1 MGIAAVIVAIPSM
14 ATDLSAPAIKVSW
27 IPTIYIL
34 SSVAFMLPVGKLAD
48 MFGRKK
54 LYMLGLGLNA
64 LSATLCGLATDID
77 VILFYR
83 FVQGI
88 AGAMIFGTGIAIV
101 TSVVPESKRG
111 TALGIVAAFVYVG
124 LTLAPA
130 VGGYLTQ
137 WFNWQMVFFFQ
148 VPLILVLMLFIAV
161 FIKGEWKQSTPT
173 KFDYKGTLLF
183 MGFTALLV
191 YGLSHL
197 DSFDG
202 IVSTIASFVCLLI
215 FIVHQSKSRQPL
227 IRVQL
232 FKESRVFSLSLTTSF
247 FMYASNFAILFLMS
261 LYLQYVQNFTPAQ
274 AGNLLLLQAFA
285 MAIIAPFAGRLS
297 DSFQPRIVA
306 SAGCILVAVG
316 LVLLNQLHMTSSM
329 LQIGAALFLMGV
341 GFGLFST
348 PNNNAIMSA
357 VHENEVGVASASM
370 NLSRTVGNLF
380 GMSMVNLMVNYYIGD
395 VQISN
400 QVQDQLLSTVLMAL
414 KMSLMF
420 VCIAIITSLMRGKQ

>member
-54 LYMLGLGLNA
+54 LYMFGLGLNA
-64 LSATLCGLATDID
+64 LSAALCGLATDID
-77 VILFYR
+77 LILFYR
-83 FVQGI
+83 FIQGI

-101 TSVVPESKRG
+101 TSVVPENKRG
-111 TALGIVAAFVYVG
+111 TSLGIVAAFVYVG

-130 VGGYLTQ
+130 VGGYLTE

-148 VPLILVLMLFIAV
+148 VPLIMALMLFVAI
-161 FIKGEWKQSTPT
+161 FIKGEWKQTTPT
-173 KFDYKGTLLF
+173 KFDYKGTVLF

-197 DSFDG
+197 DTFTG
-202 IVSTIASFVCLLI
+202 ILSSISSVAFLLI
-215 FIVHQSKSRQPL
+215 FILHQSKSRQPL

-261 LYLQYVQNFTPAQ
+261 LYLQYVQNYTPAQ
-274 AGNLLLLQAFA
+274 AGNLLLLQALA
-285 MAIIAPFAGRLS
+285 MAIVAPFAGRLS

-306 SAGCILVAVG
+306 SSGCILVAIG
-316 LVLLNQLHMTSSM
+316 LVLLNQLQMSSS
-329 LQIGAALFLMGV
+329 LPQIGTAFVFMGV

-357 VHENEVGVASASM
+357 VNENEVGVASASM

-395 VQISN
+395 VKISN
-400 QVQDQLLSTVLMAL
+400 AVQDELLLTVLMAL
-414 KMSLMF
+414 KMSLAF
-420 VCIAIITSLMRGKQ
+420 VCIAIVSSLARGKQ